1 MDAEELDQYNYAL
14 LTAIAFNNPKQLK
27 KWKTSAGDL
36 DSMNDDWSLPAEER
50 IADKLKQISKDFF
63 KMDLS
68 YAKANPTAAMNFA
81 KHTGRPVLFMNPD
94 GYLFNDMVE
103 LVTDYTP
110 ETIIIKVNYD
120 GTFIQ

>member
-36 DSMNDDWSLPAEER
+36 DDLSSDWAVPAEER
-50 IADKLKQISKDFF
+50 ITDKLKQIGREVF
-63 KMDLS
+63 KMDLTH
-68 YAKANPTAAMNFA
+68 AKANPTAAMNFA
-81 KHTGRPVLFMNPD
+81 KNTGRPILFLNPD
-94 GYLFNDMVE
+94 GFLFNE
-103 LVTDYTP
+103 SAEIIKDYTP